1 MRDLSA
7 NLTPRSARPTAVVPG
22 DIVARIVNPAPEV
35 AGLPAGE
42 TLRGRVIGR
51 DEAGLLIIQ
60 TRLATIKLAAA
71 RSLPPGTEVL
81 LQVRAGGLAAGVT
94 IQPIEGPAVPAAPN
108 GDDAAPLPGTPRPT
122 PLATPAQAHPSA
134 SPVADS
140 VSRGALMRAVLQAAP
155 PLQLL
160 AGLPSAEPGSEL
172 LVRVVAVGAA
182 QGRPTGQ
189 GAPPANPA
197 PARPGTPA
205 GTPATGAAAGTV
217 TGPGLP
223 SGGAAPSTGPNGRP
237 LPAAPAG
244 PQSNAPPP
252 APTVPG
258 QIPPTPPGAALPA
271 PTPGPQSAAPPAQ
284 ASQPSDAGLRTAPQ
298 TDVVSAGLTVKAA
311 LQGSSAEGA
320 NRAIGTAPGSSQA
333 EFAPPDGQT
342 LRLTGLVTGR
352 GNAGTTVLHTPL
364 GTLTLKA
371 GAELPPGSSLAL
383 EVILPGAG
391 RPAGA
396 PPGLAQLWPGLDTME
411 HSLLTTLPP
420 AQAEALPKVLPQ
432 AGPRL
437 ASGILFF
444 LSAIS
449 QGAPL
454 AWLAGPGVAL
464 ERGERGELME
474 RLGRELA
481 GLSRS
486 VETASGEW
494 RLFHLPVWSGEGL
507 RELRVF
513 LRHHGGGEHGGEESD
528 AKATRFVLELEL
540 QRHGELQLDGL
551 VRGQTFDLLLRS
563 RRRLPAVVRG
573 DLIALFEETLA
584 IAGYRGQLLFQ
595 ASHDWKQ
602 LQADQA
608 AAASKPGLKA

>member
-22 DIVARIVNPAPEV
+22 DIVARIVNPAPEI

-60 TRLATIKLAAA
+60 TKLAIVKLAAA
-71 RSLPPGTEVL
+71 RSLPLGTEVL

-94 IQPIEGPAVPAAPN
+94 IQPIEGPAVPAAPG
-108 GDDAAPLPGTPRPT
+108 GDDAAPLPGPRPT
-122 PLATPAQAHPSA
+122 QLATPSQAHPSA

-182 QGRPTGQ
+182 QGRPAGQ
-189 GAPPANPA
+189 GAPLANPA
-197 PARPGTPA
+197 QARPGTPA
-205 GTPATGAAAGTV
+205 GTPATGLATGTAAGAAS
-217 TGPGLP
+217 P
-223 SGGAAPSTGPNGRP
+223 SSGAAPSTSPNGQP

-244 PQSNAPPP
+244 PQNNPAPPTSAAFGQVP
-252 APTVPG
+252 PPNPTAV
-258 QIPPTPPGAALPA
+258 QPPQTPGARPA
-271 PTPGPQSAAPPAQ
+271 AAPVP
-284 ASQPSDAGLRTAPQ
+284 ASQPADAGLRTAPQ

-311 LQGSSAEGA
+311 LQGSSTEGA

-333 EFAPPDGQT
+333 KFAPADGQT

-411 HSLLTTLPP
+411 HSLLTALPS
-420 AQAEALPKVLPQ
+420 AQAEALPQVLPQ
-432 AGPRL
+432 ASPRL
-437 ASGILFF
+437 ASGLLFF

-454 AWLAGPGVAL
+454 AWLAGPAVAL

-513 LRHHGGGEHGGEESD
+513 LRHHGGGEHDGEEAD

-540 QRHGELQLDGL
+540 RRHGDLQLDGL
-551 VRGQTFDLLLRS
+551 VRGLTFDLLLRS

-608 AAASKPGLKA
+608 AATAKPSLKA